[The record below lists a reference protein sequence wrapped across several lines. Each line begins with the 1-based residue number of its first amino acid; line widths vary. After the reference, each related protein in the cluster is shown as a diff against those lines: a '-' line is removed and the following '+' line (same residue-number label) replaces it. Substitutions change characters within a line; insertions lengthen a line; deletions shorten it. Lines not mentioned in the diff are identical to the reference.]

1 MYIQDPTS
9 PPCLSQESILRH
21 YYIITLLHQYDTYK
35 LPNQLPPFSCLKIP
49 PNFYIITLLLSYII
63 ILSAD
68 RLTLL
73 TPPTSWSCIKLPTN
87 YYIIALLCL
96 NIYFKKCTP
105 RLTTSSV
112 NIGIH
117 YNNTVPLPTPMIS
130 WGYFTP
136 YLPPRI

>member
-1 MYIQDPTS
+1 MLKTLLKNSVHPGPHLPPLPVTRKYTS
-9 PPCLSQESILRH
+9 PLLH

-87 YYIIALLCL
+87 YCIIMLEYIL
-96 NIYFKKCTP
+96 KKMY
-105 RLTTSSV
+105 S
-112 NIGIH
+112 
-117 YNNTVPLPTPMIS
+117 
-130 WGYFTP
+130 
-136 YLPPRI
+136 

>member
-21 YYIITLLHQYDTYK
+21 YYIITLIHQYDT
-35 LPNQLPPFSCLKIP
+35 CLKIP
-49 PNFYIITLLLSYII
+49 PNFHIITLLLSYII

-87 YYIIALLCL
+87 YYIIALLHYC
-96 NIYFKKCTP
+96 IHDIMG
-105 RLTTSSV
+105 
-112 NIGIH
+112 IG
-117 YNNTVPLPTPMIS
+117 
-130 WGYFTP
+130 
-136 YLPPRI
+136 YLPPHPHPLTIYDYHLLSIWFLCQILCILKNLVGVPPPSH